1 MPTKYRL
8 KQTFSNGKT
17 YTIEFFIPNVAG
29 QYYLKF
35 ILSDGAHPMVQKV
48 GPITVN
54 ATARGYRLKFARS
67 NNMERLME
75 PLYATLTTPIA
86 GPRWITI
93 VNGAINA
100 WSDSSWFTLTVPSS
114 ITNVTKVRVTLSA
127 KMFYVTQYSYG
138 GIWENLSSNFTEERT
153 LSTSSDTTINVSG
166 TYKDSRGADVSCSAT
181 ITVAA
186 DRKTI
191 TLSLPANPEYMDRG
205 YVILS
210 GYQVEQVEVYG
221 EQP

>member
-1 MPTKYRL
+1 MPTKYNL
-8 KQTFSNGKT
+8 KQTFSDG
-17 YTIEFFIPNVAG
+17 YTRTIQFQIPNVAG

-35 ILSDGAHPMVQKV
+35 TLSGGAHPMVQTV

-67 NNMERLME
+67 NNME

-93 VNGAINA
+93 VNSPINY
-100 WSDSSWFTLTVPSS
+100 WSDSSWLTLTVPYS

-127 KMFYVTQYSYG
+127 KMFYISQSSYE

-153 LSTSSDTTINVSG
+153 LSTSSDTTIDVSA

-186 DRKTI
+186 NRKTI
-191 TLSLPANPEYMDRG
+191 TLSLPVNPEYGDRG